1 MKVQCIH
8 LDMKSLFPKAEYLL
22 TELEQLAAMGYTH
35 VLIEFEDRFPFE
47 AYPGFARKSA
57 YTKAEFR
64 LVAEK
69 CRSMGIGV
77 IPLLQCAGHLDYFL
91 KEPAYR
97 KWSENGNTYQWCL
110 SDPETL
116 QVWKTMAQEILEIF
130 PDCEY
135 FHIGADEV
143 KSKNP
148 CPECAGKNAF
158 ALYLNRVREC
168 TDILLEKGKKVLAW
182 DDMFRNHDLT
192 ESGDLLQKV
201 IPCVWQYRTM
211 DESIIRRYAENGIR
225 YWGAS
230 RLQTNTD
237 VYRGMGRQQKMQNN
251 VDDWADIQAKYPA
264 EGHIGTIWGRIQSL
278 YPINTTLPQSMY
290 MAGYLAESLQHG
302 RIADRA
308 GFNRKFAEKFFGLPE
323 LNMDLLAG
331 NFGIEPAMVKTEL
344 ERWLGKAPRNND
356 VLEIWHAFNEIDD
369 LYAYVDMCFS
379 NNNASLAKYRAGMVN
394 DAALSNWTDGVRITR
409 ERTEKLSAWL
419 DETLGRYFPADQL
432 EEFKQERF
440 ESMLETNAR
449 WGEFLAETA
458 RKPHFSTRQGEQ
470 S

>member
-35 VLIEFEDRFPFE
+35 VLLEFEDRFPFE
-47 AYPGFARKSA
+47 AYPDMVRKSA

-64 LVAEK
+64 LVAQK
-69 CRSMGIGV
+69 CGELGIGV

-110 SDPETL
+110 SNPETFK
-116 QVWKTMAQEILEIF
+116 VWKTMAEEILEIF

-143 KSKNP
+143 KSKQP
-148 CPECAGKNAF
+148 CPQCAGKNAF
-158 ALYLNRVREC
+158 SLYLSRVREC
-168 TDILLEKGKKVLAW
+168 TDFLLKKGKKVLMW

-192 ESGDLLQKV
+192 ESGDLLQQV
-201 IPCVWQYRTM
+201 IPCVWQYRKM
-211 DESIIRRYAENGIR
+211 DESIIRRYAEKGIR

-230 RLQTNTD
+230 RLQTNVD
-237 VYRGMGRQQKMQNN
+237 VYRGMGRQQLMQNN
-251 VDDWADIQAKYPA
+251 VDDWAAVQEKYPA

-290 MAGYLAESLQHG
+290 MAGYLAESLRHG
-302 RIADRA
+302 RITDRA
-308 GFNRKFAEKFFGLPE
+308 AFNRKFAESFFGLPE

-369 LYAYVDMCFS
+369 LYAYVDMCF
-379 NNNASLAKYRAGMVN
+379 NNNKASLGKYRAGMVN
-394 DAALSNWTDGVRITR
+394 DAALNNWMDGVRITR
-409 ERTEKLSAWL
+409 ERTEKLSVRL
-419 DETLGRYFPADQL
+419 DEVLGKYFPQDQL
-432 EEFKQERF
+432 DEFKTERF
-440 ESMLETNAR
+440 ESMLETNAQ

-458 RKPHFSTRQGEQ
+458 RKPHFSTKLGE
-470 S
+470 